1 MLKTSKKI
9 LSVLMVI
16 LLVLTAVPLS
26 SFVGIELP
34 AFDLGIRA
42 SAKTVASSGY
52 CGPNVTYTYNSSTKE
67 LVISGEGPMTDYDYN
82 DSPFYNS
89 DIKSVVIGDG
99 VTTIGNY
106 AFYNCTNLSSITIP
120 DSVTTI
126 GSDAFYNCY
135 NLTNITI
142 PDSVTTISNSAFYNC
157 SNLSSIL
164 IPDSV
169 TTIGSSAFYNTA
181 YYNNSSNW
189 ENNVLYIDNYLI
201 KAKTSLSGSYT
212 IKDGTKVIANNAFS
226 GCTNLTSITIPD
238 SVTTIGNYAFSG
250 CTNLASAAIG
260 AGVTLMGSSV
270 FNGCPNL
277 TELMIRTKEIPAYAF
292 QNLTALKTVN
302 LSEGVEKIGNYAFSG
317 CTYLETINIPDSV
330 TFVGIEILKNT
341 AWFNYRGKGLIVL
354 DGWAYGYK
362 GSDENVTVVFD
373 ETVKA
378 IAKDTFKSQ
387 SNIVAFEVNENNLV
401 YSSENGILFN
411 KDKTELIAYP
421 CGKTDSEYV
430 IPDTV
435 EIIHNRAFYNNDN
448 LSKVTLGNSATTI
461 DDYAFYDCGNL
472 RDITIGNGV
481 TNIGDYAFYNCNS
494 LRNLVIPDSVT
505 TIGQEAFYN
514 CSYLTSITIGKGIKS
529 IGTEAFYLSSSRSR
543 SVYITDLEAW
553 CKIDFANYSAN
564 PMYTYSSSYSSSLY
578 INGVAQS
585 NITISATITEI
596 KPYAFY
602 YCDSIKTLTI
612 PDSVT
617 TIGKSAFYS
626 CNNLTSVTLGDSVT
640 TIGEYAFGY
649 CDNLTTVTIPDSVTT
664 IGDYAFRYCNNLTSV
679 TIPDSVTTIGNG
691 AFRYCNN
698 LISITLS
705 KDLQTIGES
714 AFDGCSKLRDVF
726 YPGSQ
731 EDWDKVYI
739 DYNNSNLTNA
749 DLFLMHKHN
758 YTVTLTKEPT
768 CTQAGEALY
777 TCVHRDTKTEVIQ
790 PLGHTWDEGKITAN
804 STCSKGGT
812 KTYTCTVCFATKS
825 ETIETLDHNYQLISS
840 YNPTCTKDGYDVYRC
855 TYCGT
860 TENRTTEP
868 LLGHNFESEFT
879 VDIDSTCT
887 VTGIKS
893 KHCTRCT
900 ETAEETV
907 IPLKNHAWQAEPTVT
922 KIPTCTAE
930 GESVVLCRDCKI
942 VKDGSSAVIP
952 ALGHDAKNQPFT
964 VDVPAT
970 CVSFGKQSRH
980 CTRCNYIEQITRIPM
995 SEHDYYVAEES
1006 TATCSKPGIA
1016 IYVCRMCKDSYTVEN
1031 SPALGHDFEYI
1042 IIVSPTC
1049 KAEGY
1054 EMGDC
1059 SRCDAT
1065 DTRPVATIDHDYV
1078 RTEVAPTCLE
1088 DGVATYTCSYG
1099 CGTSYDETLPALG
1112 HSYPANWVTI
1122 LPATC
1127 TERGSAI
1134 KICRA
1139 CSEVMSQVMPKLSH
1153 TDSNSD
1159 GVCDECGF
1167 GGESKPD
1174 TPPQPEVH
1182 EHSYKTTITLE
1193 ATCDVAGVMKLTCS
1207 CGDVKMEAI
1216 PKLAHSDADG
1226 NGLCDVCGFG
1236 EEIKPDVP
1244 EDPSANCSCNCH
1256 KGGIMGILFK
1266 LVLLFQRFLHLNQTC
1281 SCGADHY

>member
-16 LLVLTAVPLS
+16 LLVTTAVPLS
-26 SFVGIELP
+26 SFVGLELP

-42 SAKTVASSGY
+42 SAISSSGT
-52 CGPNVTYTYNSSTKE
+52 CGENVTYTYNSSTGQ
-67 LVISGEGPMTDYDYN
+67 LVISGTGSMTDYDDYHN
-82 DSPFYNS
+82 WSPFYDS
-89 DIKSVVIGDG
+89 YIKSVVINDG
-99 VTTIGNY
+99 VTTIGSY
-106 AFYNCTNLSSITIP
+106 AFYCSDSLTSITIP

-126 GSDAFYNCY
+126 GSYTFYDCDS
-135 NLTNITI
+135 LTSITI
-142 PDSVTTISNSAFYNC
+142 PDSVTSIGYYAFRECYNLASITIS
-157 SNLSSIL
+157 
-164 IPDSV
+164 DGV
-169 TTIGSSAFYNTA
+169 TNIGGWAFYNTA
-181 YYNNSSNW
+181 YYRTNSNW
-189 ENNVLYIDNYLI
+189 ENNVLYIGDYLI
-201 KAKTSLSGSYT
+201 DTRESLSGSYA
-212 IKDGTKVIANNAFS
+212 IKEGTKAIADYAFQN
-226 GCTNLTSITIPD
+226 CTSLTSITIPD
-238 SVTTIGNYAFSG
+238 SVTTIGNYIFSW
-250 CTNLASAAIG
+250 CSAIE
-260 AGVTLMGSSV
+260 TLTVGS
-270 FNGCPNL
+270 GL
-277 TELMIRTKEIPAYAF
+277 KEIPTHAF
-292 QNLTALKTVN
+292 QDLTALKTVN
-302 LSEGVEKIGNYAFSG
+302 LSEGIEKIGDYAFGG

-341 AWFNYRGKGLIVL
+341 AWFNYRGKGLVVL

-362 GSDENVTVVFD
+362 GSDDNVTITFD
-373 ETVKA
+373 ETVKGVA
-378 IAKDTFKSQ
+378 DEAFKNR
-387 SNIVAFEVNENNLV
+387 SNIVAFEVDARNPYLL
-401 YSSENGILFN
+401 SENGVLFT
-411 KDKTELIAYP
+411 KDKTELIAAIANNIGP
-421 CGKTDSEYV
+421 EYV

-435 EIIHNRAFYNNDN
+435 ERIHSD
-448 LSKVTLGNSATTI
+448 
-461 DDYAFYDCGNL
+461 
-472 RDITIGNGV
+472 
-481 TNIGDYAFYNCNS
+481 AFYNC
-494 LRNLVIPDSVT
+494 LL
-505 TIGQEAFYN
+505 YK
-514 CSYLTSITIGKGIKS
+514 ITIPASVKS
-529 IGTEAFYLSSSRSR
+529 IGTDAFYISYSIPTL
-543 SVYITDLEAW
+543 VYITDFEAW
-553 CKIDFANYSAN
+553 CRIDFASATAN
-564 PMYTYSSSYSSSLY
+564 PLYRNGSTLY
-578 INGVAQS
+578 INGIAQS
-585 NITISATITEI
+585 NITIPDTITEI
-596 KPYAFY
+596 KPYVFE
-602 YCDSIKTLTI
+602 YCIS
-612 PDSVT
+612 
-617 TIGKSAFYS
+617 
-626 CNNLTSVTLGDSVT
+626 LTS
-640 TIGEYAFGY
+640 I
-649 CDNLTTVTIPDSVTT
+649 TIPDSVTT
-664 IGDYAFRYCNNLTSV
+664 IGDDTFRNCYNLTSITIGDSVTTIGDRAFYDCYNLTSV
-679 TIPDSVTTIGNG
+679 TIPDSVTTIGDSAFNDCNG
-691 AFRYCNN
+691 LTSVTIGDSVTTIGEWAFSNCYGLTSITIPDSVTTIGNTAFYSCNSLTSVTIGDSVTTIGNSAFSSCYGLTSITIPDSVTVIDNYVFAYCNN
-698 LISITLS
+698 LTSITLG
-705 KDLQTIGES
+705 KNLQTIGDS
-714 AFDGCSKLRDVF
+714 AFYDCSKLRDVF

-731 EDWDKVYI
+731 EDWDAVNIYS
-739 DYNNSNLTNA
+739 NNSYLTNA

-758 YTVTLTKEPT
+758 YTVAVTKHPT
-768 CTQAGEALY
+768 CTVAGEALY
-777 TCVHRDTKTEVIQ
+777 TCVHGDTKTEVIQ

-804 STCSKGGT
+804 STCSKGGK
-812 KTYTCTVCFATKS
+812 KTYTCTVCFDTKY

-840 YNPTCTKDGYDVYRC
+840 YNPTCTKDGYEVYRC

-980 CTRCNYIEQITRIPM
+980 CTRCNYVEQITRIPM

-1054 EMGDC
+1054 EIGDC

-1099 CGTSYDETLPALG
+1099 CGTTYDETLPALG

-1174 TPPQPEVH
+1174 TPSEPEVH
-1182 EHSYKTTITLE
+1182 KHSYTSTVTK
-1193 ATCDVAGVMKLTCS
+1193 APTCTESGIVKFACN
-1207 CGDVKMEAI
+1207 CGDTFNEYPAA
-1216 PKLAHSDADG
+1216 LGHSDADG
-1226 NGLCDVCGFG
+1226 NGLCDVCGYG
-1236 EEIKPDVP
+1236 DAIKPDVP
-1244 EDPSANCSCNCH
+1244 ENPSANCSCNCH
-1256 KGGIMGILFK
+1256 KSGLSKILFNII
-1266 LVLLFQRFLHLNQTC
+1266 LFFQKFLRMNKTC
-1281 SCGADHY
+1281 GCGVSHY